1 LTADL
6 QHPQLLQLGAR
17 EKERTMR
24 DFRLS
29 IPLKVHIGDVNY
41 SGHVGY
47 QIYLSYFQEA
57 RIAYLKEFGCTELD
71 IHGYGMIISEANC
84 KYIQELFYRDEIRV
98 KCGIGQLK
106 SRVFVMEY
114 RIEKGDDVCAIGSTT
129 NLCYDYQKKK
139 VVKLPSEFVKAIR
152 KYERLD

>member
-1 LTADL
+1 
-6 QHPQLLQLGAR
+6 
-17 EKERTMR
+17 MR

-29 IPLKVHIGDVNY
+29 IPLKVHIRDVNY

-71 IHGYGMIISEANC
+71 IHGYGMIISEVNC
-84 KYIQELFYRDEIRV
+84 KYIQELFYRDEIRI

-139 VVKLPSEFVKAIR
+139 VVKLPSEFVEAIR
-152 KYERLD
+152 EYEGLE